1 MRIDL
6 DTAFLD
12 DGIRSTNFFNGRLL
26 SAEDLTQEQQA
37 RKEALKQL
45 GRAIGEGVVR
55 GMTVEAVTG
64 GGSNT
69 DPTVTV
75 KKGLALNREGRA
87 LELKQE
93 VTVSLLRGAANTA
106 MTTGGGT
113 GDFAT
118 CAPPGSVYVSGTGV
132 YLLVISEADGREGRA
147 TTSGLG
153 GQPGT
158 GCEAK
163 RLVEGI
169 RFRLLRLDVPDADL
183 QNTPAKV
190 QLLRNKVAYQCFG
203 TPENVLTWPFTEP
216 EAGYGLVDKLR
227 PQFLT
232 PCDVP
237 LAVLHWRDGVG
248 IRWVDMWSVRR
259 HPVREVTPVPWLAGR
274 GERREREAEAMFL
287 QFQEQIEL
295 LRAQGT
301 ALASVKAREHFAYLP
316 AAGVLPLGGF
326 TGTTGF
332 DYLSFFDGLPARKP
346 ITIEGARVGP
356 LLEAARAYPPMEL
369 ARKELLW
376 LYLVRENQQAVA
388 AGTPSRRAQPYLVFA
403 TGHMPYWGDARFD
416 TAKWDGAHYAS
427 PGPSADQPG
436 P

>member
-45 GRAIGEGVVR
+45 GRAIGEGVVY
-55 GMTVEAVTG
+55 GLTVEAVTG

-75 KKGLALNREGRA
+75 KKGLALNREGRP

-93 VTVSLLRGAANTA
+93 VTVSLLRGAANTES
-106 MTTGGGT
+106 TTGGT
-113 GDFAT
+113 GDFGA

-153 GQPGT
+153 GLPGT
-158 GCEAK
+158 GCEAR
-163 RLVEGI
+163 RLVEGV
-169 RFRLLRLDVPDADL
+169 RFRLLRLDVPEADL
-183 QNTPAKV
+183 QNTSAKV

-203 TPENVLTWPFTEP
+203 TPEGALTWPFTEP
-216 EAGYGLVDKLR
+216 ENGYGLVDKLR
-227 PQFLT
+227 PHFLT

-259 HPVREVTPVPWLAGR
+259 HPVQVGTPVPWLAGR

-287 QFQEQIEL
+287 QFQEQVAL
-295 LRAQGT
+295 LHVQSL
-301 ALASVKAREHFAYLP
+301 ALASVKATDHFAYLP
-316 AAGVLPLGGF
+316 SAGVLPLGGF
-326 TGTTGF
+326 TGTSGF
-332 DYLSFFDGLPARKP
+332 DYLKFFEGLPARKP
-346 ITIEGARVGP
+346 ITIEGARVAP
-356 LLEAARAYPPMEL
+356 LLRAARDYPPMEL
-369 ARKELLW
+369 SRKELLW
-376 LYLVRENQQAVA
+376 LYLVRENQLAVS
-388 AGTPSRRAQPYLVFA
+388 AGTASRRPQPYLVFA
-403 TGHMPYWGDARFD
+403 TGHMPYWGDPRFD

-427 PGPSADQPG
+427 LGPSADQPG